1 MSLNPIADAIYG
13 AFEDAGH
20 DAAYVADKR
29 DTIERLSP
37 AQLLLWCNN
46 LDGQHQSNVAARL
59 GVSEDDFHATLRT
72 LRTIMG

>member
-13 AFEDAGH
+13 AFADAGH
-20 DAAYVADKR
+20 DEGYIADKR
-29 DTIERLSP
+29 DTIERLQP

-46 LDGQHQSNVAARL
+46 LDAQHQASVATRL
-59 GVSEDDFHATLRT
+59 GISQSDFQTTLRT